1 MTSASIRCSVELVT
15 HEGSCREKT
24 MCLGSALVCVL
35 YEVGG
40 WQTVTDGGLSIYIE
54 MTVAAIVDLY
64 STLTS
69 LRVTKSKRDTLLRMV
84 EVLESVSCTP
94 TSSRKRVGWFYRT
107 TSLAIEAGR

>member
-1 MTSASIRCSVELVT
+1 
-15 HEGSCREKT
+15 

-69 LRVTKSKRDTLLRMV
+69 LRITKSTRDTVLRMV
-84 EVLESVSCTP
+84 KVLESVSCTP
-94 TSSRKRVGWFYRT
+94 ASSCKRFGFISLFIALART
-107 TSLAIEAGR
+107 KPLAIETGHWYSR